1 MLDGVLAR
9 IEVAVPGLGDYNSGF
24 SADFAGIGNWFTMF
38 DDLQKRLSTAFGRF
52 RARGVLTE
60 ANIAEGLSEVRT
72 ALLEADVNYNVV
84 QEFMAK
90 VNEKAVGSSLLKA
103 VRPDQQVVKI
113 VHDSMVEMMGPVDPS
128 IRFEKS
134 GPTILML
141 CGLQG
146 SGKTT
151 TTGKLAKM
159 LLAQGR
165 KPLMV
170 AADLQRPAAVE
181 QLKVIGQQ
189 LGVPVFSQ
197 ENSNPVK
204 VCQDALIEANRQGRD
219 TILLDTA
226 GRLHI
231 DDDLMA
237 ELKQIEKKV
246 KPHQVY
252 FVCDALTG
260 QDAVASAGAFNDAL
274 ELDGVILTKL
284 DGDAR
289 GGAALSVKQVTG
301 VPIKFVGMGEKLDK
315 LQAFDPERIVGQI
328 LGMGDIV
335 GLVEAAQSA
344 VNEEEAKRQQE
355 KLAKGKFDL
364 NDFRQQL
371 TQMKKMGSVKDLMGM
386 IPGMNQMAGQME
398 GVDADGEMKRIQG
411 IIDSMTKDE
420 RKDPARID
428 ISRRRRIAAGAGVDP
443 SDVSGLVKQ
452 FDAMAA
458 FVKQMSQ
465 MSMLD
470 KIRAMTGLGKAGAFN
485 PGAKLVAPKQGTG
498 KRLTPKEKEKLRKE
512 REREERKKRREMKEG
527 KEKDGPQPGPPG
539 K

>member
-1 MLDGVLAR
+1 
-9 IEVAVPGLGDYNSGF
+9 
-24 SADFAGIGNWFTMF
+24 MF

-60 ANIAEGLSEVRT
+60 ANIAEGLREVRM

-84 QEFMAK
+84 QDFMAK
-90 VNEKAVGSSLLKA
+90 VNEKAVGASLLKA
-103 VRPDQQVVKI
+103 VRPDQQVIKI
-113 VHDSMVEMMGPVDPS
+113 VHDAMVEMMGPVDTS

-151 TTGKLAKM
+151 TTGKLARM
-159 LLAQGR
+159 LLSQGR
-165 KPLMV
+165 KPLLV

-189 LGVPVFSQ
+189 IGVPVFSQ

-231 DDDLMA
+231 DDDLMG
-237 ELKQIEKKV
+237 ELQQIEKKV

-260 QDAVASAGAFNDAL
+260 QDAVASAGAFNNAL

-301 VPIKFVGMGEKLDK
+301 VPIKFIGKGEKLDK
-315 LQAFDPERIVGQI
+315 LEPFDPERMVGQM

-344 VNEEEAKRQQE
+344 VDQEEAKRQQE

-386 IPGMNQMAGQME
+386 IPGMNQMAGQLE
-398 GVDADGEMKRIQG
+398 GVDADGEVKRIQG
-411 IIDSMTKDE
+411 IIDSMTRDE
-420 RKDPARID
+420 RKDPHKID

-512 REREERKKRREMKEG
+512 REKEERKKRREMKD
-527 KEKDGPQPGPPG
+527 KDKDGPQPGAPG